1 MGSTLRCCYAVPDAA
16 QSAGWYLIKLDDQR
30 ETGKRQTGRGSL
42 VHGSWPTAT
51 GTV

>member
-1 MGSTLRCCYAVPDAA
+1 MGSTLPRCAVPAPA

-30 ETGKRQTGRGSL
+30 ETGIRQTGLGST
-42 VHGSWPTAT
+42 VHGSWPMAT